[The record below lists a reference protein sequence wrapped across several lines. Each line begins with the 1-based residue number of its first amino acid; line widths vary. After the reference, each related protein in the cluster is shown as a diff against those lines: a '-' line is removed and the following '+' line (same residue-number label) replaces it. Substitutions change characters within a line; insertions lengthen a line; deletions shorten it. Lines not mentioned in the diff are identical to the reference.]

1 MFESAE
7 IGHKLGKKEYQ
18 REVPAL
24 RAALLNAQY
33 DLGELKRFPVLIII
47 GGVDG
52 AGKG

>member
-24 RAALLNAQY
+24 RAALQLPSLAAAY
-33 DLGELKRFPVLIII
+33 TEGLDRAKAPLC
-47 GGVDG
+47 
-52 AGKG
+52 